1 MKIKEAA
8 AWLAILLITGC
19 SSGNDQASGQ
29 AGGDHVWKEQV
40 ATMDKAKAV
49 EKTVMDAAAKQAE
62 TIQQQT
68 E

>member
-40 ATMDKAKAV
+40 ETMDKAKAV

-62 TIQQQT
+62 AVEQQS

>member
-1 MKIKEAA
+1 MKLKGIAVC
-8 AWLAILLITGC
+8 LAVLLITSC
-19 SSGNDQASGQ
+19 SPGDDQASGQ

-62 TIQQQT
+62 AVEQQS